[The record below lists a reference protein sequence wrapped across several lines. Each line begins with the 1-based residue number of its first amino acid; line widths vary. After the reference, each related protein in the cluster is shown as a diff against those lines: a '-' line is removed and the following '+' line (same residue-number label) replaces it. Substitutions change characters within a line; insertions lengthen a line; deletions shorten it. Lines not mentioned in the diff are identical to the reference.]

1 MGTRQSILDSRS
13 AILDSRSSTPFPG
26 PAVDECSP
34 RGLHRQAGGDQPRR
48 RPFFFNTTSSREAA
62 PRHNGV
68 SRPPQD
74 SAARQS
80 GRAADSPA
88 TFDPR
93 SSTLDPRS
101 STLDPRRSIRFGRV
115 SRESLGNPSPSSG
128 DDSTAHAASAA
139 IHGGGTF
146 FDSQFD
152 SNEDPS

>member
-48 RPFFFNTTSSREAA
+48 RPLSLRFFPSGEA
-62 PRHNGV
+62 V
-68 SRPPQD
+68 VT
-74 SAARQS
+74 ARQS

-93 SSTLDPRS
+93 PSILDPRS